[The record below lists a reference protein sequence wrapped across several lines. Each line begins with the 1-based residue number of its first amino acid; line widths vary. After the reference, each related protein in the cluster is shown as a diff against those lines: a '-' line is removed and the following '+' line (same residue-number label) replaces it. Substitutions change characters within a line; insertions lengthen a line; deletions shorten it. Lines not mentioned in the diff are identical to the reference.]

1 MFLWFISIL
10 TLAAAAADIIHYR
23 RLRRRGTSARNL
35 RLFVALAAATDALPP
50 VIALTDALSRDN
62 TTGFMLF
69 AMWAFWVWMI
79 TVLPRIACYFFRLV
93 GLPRAGIAAGICV
106 AALLIWGTTR
116 GRTQIRVSRTEVCS
130 ERIPTGFDGF
140 RIVQFSDVHLGTLVC
155 PEAELSRIAD
165 SINSLHPDL
174 VVFCGD
180 LVNIRGSELDA
191 RAMRLLG
198 GLRAPYG
205 VVSVTGN
212 HDAGVY
218 IKDSIAHP
226 AQASLAEVVARQRE
240 MGWRVLEDTTV
251 YLRRGADSISLTG
264 LSFDPALRERIL
276 NLFTQFYGLLRS
288 GHALQNS
295 DLEQGLQLLESDP
308 GSDLRRSFRDEAVLS
323 LPKKTVT
330 ARNAAQRAYLETL
343 RSNEMVFSV
352 GPAGTGKTYLAVAMA
367 VHMLNARRVRRI
379 ILTRPAVEAGEKLGF
394 LPGDLAEKVNPYLRP
409 LHDALLDMLG
419 PQKMASL
426 QETGII
432 EVAPLAFMRGR
443 TLNDAFIILDEA
455 QNTTREQMKMFLTR
469 LGFGSRAAITGDITQ
484 IDLPAQGEDSASRSG
499 LVHALHVLKGVKG
512 VAFRH
517 FTSADVVRH
526 PLVGRIVQAYDDYEK
541 LPSSHQ

>member
-1 MFLWFISIL
+1 MQTTASSSALVETLSFDDP
-10 TLAAAAADIIHYR
+10 TLANALFGPHNAHLDVVAQRTGAD
-23 RLRRRGTSARNL
+23 
-35 RLFVALAAATDALPP
+35 
-50 VIALTDALSRDN
+50 LS
-62 TTGFMLF
+62 
-69 AMWAFWVWMI
+69 
-79 TVLPRIACYFFRLV
+79 
-93 GLPRAGIAAGICV
+93 
-106 AALLIWGTTR
+106 TR
-116 GRTQIRVSRTEVCS
+116 GATLAVAS
-130 ERIPTGFDGF
+130 E
-140 RIVQFSDVHLGTLVC
+140 
-155 PEAELSRIAD
+155 
-165 SINSLHPDL
+165 
-174 VVFCGD
+174 
-180 LVNIRGSELDA
+180 
-191 RAMRLLG
+191 
-198 GLRAPYG
+198 
-205 VVSVTGN
+205 
-212 HDAGVY
+212 
-218 IKDSIAHP
+218 
-226 AQASLAEVVARQRE
+226 
-240 MGWRVLEDTTV
+240 
-251 YLRRGADSISLTG
+251 
-264 LSFDPALRERIL
+264 DPALRERIL
-276 NLFTQFYGLLRS
+276 NLFTQFYGLLRG
-288 GHALQNS
+288 GHALQSS
-295 DLEQGLQLLESDP
+295 DLEQGLQLLENDP
-308 GSDLRRSFRDEAVLS
+308 ATDLRRSFRDEAVLS

-343 RSNEMVFSV
+343 RSHEMVFSV

-367 VHMLNARRVRRI
+367 VHMLTARRVRRI

-426 QETGII
+426 QESGVI

-484 IDLPAQGEDSASRSG
+484 IDLPAQGEDGTRSG

-541 LPSSHQ
+541 LPASHH